1 MTGSTAETYL
11 ESTGETMDATIRP
24 PAVAGAFYPGP
35 KGELER
41 ALDTLLPEPGPQHE
55 LLACISPHAGYLYSG
70 MVAGRL
76 FAHLKIPRRVVVI
89 GPNHTGAGAPIAV
102 APHEG
107 WRTPLGDQALDMD
120 LAERLLAAVPAA
132 EPDSRA
138 HWREH
143 SIEVQLPFL
152 MRRREDLVV
161 LPVCL
166 KRLSVGDCLELGSIL
181 AGIIRELGEPVGI
194 VASSD
199 MSHFQPADVAHTQDH
214 LAIDAA
220 LARDPAGLY
229 EVVHRNRISM
239 CGVIPATVALAAAN
253 ELGAKDAHLVDYAT
267 SGDVTGDA
275 SSVVGYAGVC
285 IHR

>member
-1 MTGSTAETYL
+1 
-11 ESTGETMDATIRP
+11 MDATIRP
-24 PAVAGAFYPGP
+24 PAVAGAFYPGT

-41 ALDTLLPEPGPQHE
+41 ALDTLVPEHGPQHE
-55 LLACISPHAGYLYSG
+55 LLACVSPHAGYLYSG

-76 FAHLKIPRRVVVI
+76 FAHLKIPRRVIVI
-89 GPNHTGAGAPIAV
+89 GPNHTGAGAHIAV
-102 APHEG
+102 APHEV
-107 WRTPLGDQALDMD
+107 WRTPLGDQAVDTD

-132 EPDSRA
+132 ELDSRA

-152 MRRREDLVV
+152 VRRREDVVV

-166 KRLSVGDCLELGSIL
+166 KRLSVDDCLELGSIL
-181 AGIIRELGEPVGI
+181 AGIIREVGEPVGI

-199 MSHFQPADVAHTQDH
+199 MSHFQPVDVARTQDH

-220 LARDPAGLY
+220 LDRDPAKLHG
-229 EVVHRNRISM
+229 VVHRNRISM

-253 ELGAKDAHLVDYAT
+253 RLGAREAHLVDYAT
-267 SGDVTGDA
+267 SGDVTGDTA
-275 SSVVGYAGVC
+275 SVVGYAGVC